1 MWAQIINALLGIWL
15 MASPAVFGFADD
27 RTISNNAHIVGPVI
41 ASFGI
46 IACWEATRVVRYY
59 NLLPGAWLLLTPWV
73 LGYDTTTAIVN
84 DLVIGAAVIGLS
96 LVKGKVSG
104 TYGGGWSAIWKK
116 DSLHA
121 TEARRQPRV

>member
-27 RTISNNAHIVGPVI
+27 RIISNNAHIVGPVI

-59 NLLPGAWLLLTPWV
+59 NLLPGAWLLLAPWV
-73 LGYDTTTAIVN
+73 LGYDATTAIVN
-84 DLVIGAAVIGLS
+84 DMVIGAAVIGLS

-104 TYGGGWSAIWKK
+104 TYGGGWSVIWKK